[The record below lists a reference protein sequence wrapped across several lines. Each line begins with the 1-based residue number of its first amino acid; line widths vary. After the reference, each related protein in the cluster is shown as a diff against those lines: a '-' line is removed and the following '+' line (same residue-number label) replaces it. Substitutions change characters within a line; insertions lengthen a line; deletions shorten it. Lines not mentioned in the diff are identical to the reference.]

1 MLTNE
6 ISCVIVQMR
15 LGSSRLPKKMV
26 KKLHGYTIA
35 EWVSEGVEASIAD
48 KIIYALPHS
57 DQNSELHLILKDKTN
72 NNRVSI
78 FFGDEDNVFER
89 FRGALVNLKTNERC
103 RPISLIRICGDRP
116 FIQPENIN
124 MLINKNLDGLSF
136 NHHDCNESYQG
147 YGAERL
153 SAKLTN
159 ELFFESNISFA
170 DKEHITKNIY
180 DIEHIPKKCV
190 WDPEVYSVF
199 KRLNLQKLDLDT
211 KEDLEILEYVVAKY
225 SLNPFR
231 RLPS

>member
-1 MLTNE
+1 MLLNE

-15 LGSSRLPKKMV
+15 LGSSRLPKKMI
-26 KKLHGYTIA
+26 KKLCGYTIS

-57 DQNSELHLILKDKTN
+57 DRNSELHSILKDKTN
-72 NNRVSI
+72 NNRVST

-89 FRGALVNLKTNERC
+89 FGGALIDLKTNEGC
-103 RPISLIRICGDRP
+103 RPISLIRVCGDRP
-116 FIQPENIN
+116 LIQPENIN

-136 NHHDCNESYQG
+136 NHHDSKESYLG

-153 SAKLTN
+153 SAKLTS
-159 ELFFESNISFA
+159 ELFFGSNLSYA

-180 DIEHIPKKCV
+180 DVEHISKKCL
-190 WDPEVYSVF
+190 WDPQVYKVV

-211 KEDLEILEYVVAKY
+211 NEDLERLEYVITKY